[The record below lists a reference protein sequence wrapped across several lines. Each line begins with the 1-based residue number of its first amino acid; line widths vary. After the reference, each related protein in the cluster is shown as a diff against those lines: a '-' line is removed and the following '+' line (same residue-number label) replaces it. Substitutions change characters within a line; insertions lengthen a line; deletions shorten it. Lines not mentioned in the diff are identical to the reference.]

1 MNNKLYVGGLSFQTT
16 DESLKTFFSEAG
28 TVNSA
33 KVIIDRMTGKS
44 RGFGFIEMSSEEEAD
59 KAIETLNGKELD
71 GRTLK
76 IDKAKPMQE
85 RRPRGDY
92 GSNRY

>member
-92 GSNRY
+92 RSNRY